1 MAKSTSRRV
10 MMKIACVN
18 ALCSTFCSEVPR
30 EKFLIDLLCTFLD
43 EDEQQ
48 FFMLSSVDIIYCTN
62 IEAVTLCGFSPNTK
76 LTSITAC
83 SLSLYILSNSLMFL

>member
-18 ALCSTFCSEVPR
+18 TLCSTFCFEVPR
-30 EKFLIDLLCTFLD
+30 EKFLIELLRTFFD

-48 FFMLSSVDIIYCTN
+48 FFMLSSVNIIHCMN
-62 IEAVTLCGFSPNTK
+62 IEAVALCGFTPNTK
-76 LTSITAC
+76 FTYIAAC
-83 SLSLYILSNSLMFL
+83 SVSLYMLSDRLMFL

>member
-18 ALCSTFCSEVPR
+18 TLCSTFRSEVPR
-30 EKFLIDLLCTFLD
+30 EKFLIELLCTFFD

-48 FFMLSSVDIIYCTN
+48 FFMLSSVNIIHCMN
-62 IEAVTLCGFSPNTK
+62 IEAVTLCGFTPNTN
-76 LTSITAC
+76 LTYIAAC
-83 SLSLYILSNSLMFL
+83 SVSLYMLSNRLMFL